1 VRLTIAAATFAA
13 AIGVHAQADLPV
25 YTDGLV
31 NGFQDWG
38 WAPHN
43 YANTSPVHSG
53 NNSVSVSI
61 ASAWQGLQIVHSA
74 FDSTPYGSVSFWIN
88 GGASGG
94 QQLQVSGL
102 AQVGTTQN
110 VWQTAFSLG
119 TLPTSSWQQFTIP
132 LSALGLANK
141 SNATGI
147 VIQDRIG
154 AAQPTFYVDDIQF
167 NAKAAPAL
175 VHVSLN
181 ATQSV
186 RTADARHF
194 GVNFTMWD
202 SNFDPPNHT
211 TTISLLKEMGCLTAR
226 MPGGSLSDEYHWASN
241 TTLANTWQ
249 WQASF
254 SDMVRVATN
263 VGMQTFST
271 VNYGTGSTSEAAA

>member
-1 VRLTIAAATFAA
+1 MGLRSALRIPIVRLTIAAATFAA
-13 AIGVHAQADLPV
+13 AIGVNAQADLPV

-74 FDSTPYGSVSFWIN
+74 FDSTPYANVSFWIN

-102 AQVGTTQN
+102 AQIGTTQN
-110 VWQTAFSLG
+110 VWQSSFSLG

-147 VIQDRIG
+147 VIQDRIS
-154 AAQPTFYVDDIQF
+154 AAQPTF
-167 NAKAAPAL
+167 
-175 VHVSLN
+175 
-181 ATQSV
+181 
-186 RTADARHF
+186 
-194 GVNFTMWD
+194 
-202 SNFDPPNHT
+202 
-211 TTISLLKEMGCLTAR
+211 
-226 MPGGSLSDEYHWASN
+226 
-241 TTLANTWQ
+241 
-249 WQASF
+249 
-254 SDMVRVATN
+254 
-263 VGMQTFST
+263 
-271 VNYGTGSTSEAAA
+271 